1 MGTEGTIQKIA
12 LRLRSLFRQ
21 RQVDQELDE
30 EIREHLDHLKNA
42 HIAEGMSPR
51 QAHEAALR
59 QFGGV
64 QQAKENCRDARKV
77 NWIQNFAQDV
87 RFGARMLRKNPGFT
101 AVAVLTLA
109 LGIGAN
115 TAIFSIVQGVLLAPL
130 PFHQPERLVSVFNK
144 NLTLKKNINPSYPDF
159 LDWQRTAR
167 SFDQMTALDWSD
179 YDLTRPGTPEHL
191 HGKHISFGFFSTLG
205 APLELG
211 REFSPQEDQ
220 RGGAPVALIS
230 NRLWRNR
237 FAGTAEVLGK
247 SVTLDGV
254 DYTILGVV
262 PENFHFDTDADVYTP
277 IGQGDALIYYDRT
290 IHPIFCI
297 ARLKPNVTLAQSQD
311 EMVSIED
318 NLTHLYPNADK
329 GLGTDVTPLKQML
342 VGDVGGTL
350 LMPLGAAGLV
360 LLIACANIASLLLAR
375 STARARE
382 FAIRCALGAR
392 RARIVCQLLTESVL
406 LSLFGGAFGLLVAK
420 WGLKLVMA
428 IAPANL
434 PRIENIN
441 VNLFV
446 LLFAFGASIAV
457 GILFGLAPALKSS
470 NADLQIS
477 LKESG
482 RGGTS
487 SGRHRTQSSL
497 VIVQV
502 GMAVVLLMSAG
513 LLFRT
518 IRKLWSVNPGFD
530 AHHVLTFRVGLSP
543 SLSKTPAGARN
554 AYKQLLERVRQ
565 IPGVQAADLT
575 VLVPLSQQL
584 NLGPFWIGPE
594 QPTHVSEA
602 PRALFYWTGTDYL
615 STMEIP
621 LLRGRYFTNEDTV
634 DSQPVILIDSVLAH
648 TYFPDRDPVGQVM
661 TIPHWGTVRVIGVVG
676 HVKQWA
682 LDARATYTE
691 NQIYA
696 PLSQLRDEW
705 ASIFYQRLSIAVRTP
720 LDTSTLLPEIRAA
733 VYGAEGDQTVYG
745 VTTMRDLV
753 FASMASQRLPMILL
767 GAFAG
772 LALLLASVGIFGV
785 LSYYVAQRVHE
796 IGIRMALGA
805 ERRDIFRMIIGRGLR
820 LALSGVAIGAL
831 AGLILEQL
839 LSSFSNLL
847 YGVGVA
853 DPITFVTVSALLA
866 SVAALACWIPAR
878 RATRIDPMVALRYE

>member
-12 LRLRSLFRQ
+12 LRLRSLFRR
-21 RQVDQELDE
+21 RQLDQELDE
-30 EIREHLDHLKNA
+30 EIREHLEHLKNA
-42 HIAEGMSPR
+42 NIAKGMAPR
-51 QAHEAALR
+51 QAQEAALR

-64 QQAKENCRDARKV
+64 QQSKENCRDARKMS
-77 NWIQNFAQDV
+77 WLQNFAQDV
-87 RFGARMLRKNPGFT
+87 SFGARVLRKNPGFT

-115 TAIFSIVQGVLLAPL
+115 TAIFSVVQGVLLAPL
-130 PFHQPERLVSVFNK
+130 PYRQPDRLVAVFNK

-167 SFDQMTALDWSD
+167 SFDQMAALDWSD

-191 HGKHISFGFFSTLG
+191 HGKHISSGFFSTLG
-205 APLELG
+205 APLEFG

-220 RGGAPVALIS
+220 RSGAPVALIS

-237 FAGTAEVLGK
+237 FSGTPEILGK

-254 DYTILGVV
+254 DYTIVGVV
-262 PENFHFDTDADVYTP
+262 PEDFHFDSDADVYTP
-277 IGQGDALIYYDRT
+277 LGQGDALIFYDRT

-297 ARLKPNVTLAQSQD
+297 ARLKPNVTLTQSQA

-329 GLGTDVTPLKQML
+329 GLATDVTPLKHML
-342 VGDVGGTL
+342 VGDLGGTL
-350 LMPLGAAGLV
+350 LMLLGAAGLV

-382 FAIRCALGAR
+382 FAIRCALGAS
-392 RARIVCQLLTESVL
+392 RARIVSQLLTESIL
-406 LSLFGGAFGLLVAK
+406 LSIFGGVIGLVIAK

-428 IAPANL
+428 IVPANL
-434 PRIENIN
+434 PRIENIS

-457 GILFGLAPALKSS
+457 GILFGLAPAVKSS

-487 SGRHRTQSSL
+487 SGRHRAQSSL

-502 GMAVVLLMSAG
+502 GMAVVLLMGAG

-518 IRKLWSVNPGFD
+518 IRKLWGVNPGFD

-543 SLSKTPAGARN
+543 ALTKTPAGTRN
-554 AYKQLLERVRQ
+554 AYKQLLERIRQ

-584 NLGPFWIGPE
+584 NIGPFWIGPE
-594 QPTHVSEA
+594 QPAHVSEA

-615 STMEIP
+615 KTMEIP
-621 LLRGRYFTNEDTV
+621 LLRGRYFTEQDTV
-634 DSQPVILIDSVLAH
+634 DSQPVILIDSILARA
-648 TYFPDRDPVGQVM
+648 YFPDRDPVGQTM
-661 TIPHWGTVRVIGVVG
+661 TIPHWGPVRVIGVVG

-682 LDARATYTE
+682 LDSRDTYTE

-696 PLSQLRDEW
+696 SLSQLRDEW

-720 LDTSTLLPEIRAA
+720 LDAETLLPAIRAA
-733 VYGAEGDQTVYG
+733 VYGEDGDQTVYG
-745 VTTMRDLV
+745 VATMQELV

-767 GAFAG
+767 GAFAA
-772 LALLLASVGIFGV
+772 LALLLASVGIYGV

-805 ERRDIFRMIIGRGLR
+805 ERRDVFRMIIGQGLS
-820 LALSGVAIGAL
+820 LTLSGVAIGAL
-831 AGLILEQL
+831 AGLVLERL
-839 LSSFSNLL
+839 LSSFSHLL
-847 YGVGVA
+847 YGVGIA
-853 DPITFVTVSALLA
+853 DPITFVTVSGLLV